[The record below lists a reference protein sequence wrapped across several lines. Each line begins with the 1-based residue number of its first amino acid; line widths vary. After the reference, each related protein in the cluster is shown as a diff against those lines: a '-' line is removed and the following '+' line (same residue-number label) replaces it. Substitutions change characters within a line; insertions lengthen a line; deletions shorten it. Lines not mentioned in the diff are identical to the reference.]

1 MCSRNDFH
9 FLLKLTLSQVLLGRV
24 DADVERGLLGEIL
37 GGHETAAQHL
47 PAIVLWTPKRKSS
60 RNAILYDGAHER
72 RAITE
77 FVHKQLEQPA
87 RKLTSIAAVEGFV
100 KDPTFKTTSSAPD
113 VVTVRWR
120 LRWSNTMEVTPVE
133 TGAHCLHGLSCPT
146 TREVAGY
153 TLWLMAK
160 SHCRQLV

>member
-1 MCSRNDFH
+1 MFSERFH